1 MTFPYRSLG
10 VPNETPQ
17 DTRAA
22 LIPSSVTKLKDAG
35 LDVVVESGAGTHAG
49 FDDEDYRKAGATVG
63 SRGDVLDADV
73 LLAVRPTSP
82 EWDPLDDLRP
92 GHAIVGLL
100 DPLSH
105 PERVRKAAERKV
117 DAFALDLLPR
127 TSRAQSMDA
136 LSSSATLVGYK
147 AVLLAADRLP
157 KMFPLLT
164 TAAGTLPAAQVFVIG
179 AAVAGLTAI
188 ATARRLG
195 AIVQAYDVRP
205 AAMEE
210 IKSVG
215 ARPLSMPAT
224 EEDAQDSGGYAKQLG
239 EEFTRRQQA
248 FLADVVSG
256 ADVVVTTALIP
267 GAPSPLLVT
276 ADAVGRM
283 NTGTVI
289 VDCAAERGGNC
300 ELTRADEV
308 VETPNGVTI
317 LGPTTLPAT
326 LPRDASQMYS
336 KNVTAYLLHLMENDP
351 GEGEPEDDIVKA
363 TLVVRGGEIVNE
375 RVLDRM
381 PEAARPEPAAEA
393 AVRPAEPVA
402 EAGGG
407 TLDA

>member
-1 MTFPYRSLG
+1 MTLPYRSLG
-10 VPNETPQ
+10 VPNETPE
-17 DTRAA
+17 DTRVA
-22 LIPSSVTKLKDAG
+22 LIPSSVTKLKEAG
-35 LDVVVESGAGTHAG
+35 LDTVVESRAGTHAG

-63 SRGDVLDADV
+63 SRADVLDADV
-73 LLAVRPTSP
+73 LLGTRLISP

-105 PERVRKAAERKV
+105 PERVRKAAERGV

-136 LSSSATLVGYK
+136 LSSSATLIGYK

-215 ARPLSMPAT
+215 ARPVSMPAA
-224 EEDAQDSGGYAKQLG
+224 EEDAQDAGGYARQLG
-239 EEFTRRQQA
+239 EDFTRRQQA
-248 FLADVVSG
+248 FLADIVAGV
-256 ADVVVTTALIP
+256 DVVVTTALIP

-283 NTGTVI
+283 NNGTVI

-300 ELTRADEV
+300 ELTRADDV

-317 LGPTTLPAT
+317 LGPTNLPAA

-336 KNVTAYLLHLMENDP
+336 KNVTAYLLHLMEQFPD
-351 GEGEPEDDIVKA
+351 EGDPEDDIVKG
-363 TLVVRGGEIVNE
+363 TLVVRGGRVVNE
-375 RVLDRM
+375 RVLERLPDLRS
-381 PEAARPEPAAEA
+381 
-393 AVRPAEPVA
+393 PAEPEPVSPA
-402 EAGGG
+402 ETGAV
-407 TLDA
+407 DA

>member
-1 MTFPYRSLG
+1 MTLPYRSLG
-10 VPNETPQ
+10 VPNETPE
-17 DTRAA
+17 DTRVA
-22 LIPSSVTKLKDAG
+22 LIPSSIARLKEAG
-35 LDVVVESGAGTHAG
+35 FETVVESRAGTHAG

-63 SRGDVLDADV
+63 SRADVLDADV
-73 LLAVRPTSP
+73 LLGTRLTSP
-82 EWDPLDDLRP
+82 EWDPFDDLRP

-105 PERVRKAAERKV
+105 PERVRKAAERGV

-136 LSSSATLVGYK
+136 LSSSATLIGYK

-215 ARPLSMPAT
+215 ARPVSMPAAD
-224 EEDAQDSGGYAKQLG
+224 EDAQDAGGYAKQLG
-239 EEFTRRQQA
+239 EDFTRRQQA
-248 FLADVVSG
+248 FLADIVAGV
-256 ADVVVTTALIP
+256 DVLVTTALIP

-283 NTGTVI
+283 NNGTVI

-300 ELTRADEV
+300 ELTRADEAV
-308 VETPNGVTI
+308 QTPNGVTI
-317 LGPTTLPAT
+317 LGPTNLPAT
-326 LPRDASQMYS
+326 LPRDASLMYS
-336 KNVTAYLLHLMENDP
+336 KNVTAYLLHLMEQFPDEGDP
-351 GEGEPEDDIVKA
+351 VDDIVKG
-363 TLVVRGGEIVNE
+363 TLVVRNGRIVNE
-375 RVLDRM
+375 RVLERHPDLRS
-381 PEAARPEPAAEA
+381 
-393 AVRPAEPVA
+393 PAEPEPVPQA
-402 EAGGG
+402 ETGAV
-407 TLDA
+407 DA